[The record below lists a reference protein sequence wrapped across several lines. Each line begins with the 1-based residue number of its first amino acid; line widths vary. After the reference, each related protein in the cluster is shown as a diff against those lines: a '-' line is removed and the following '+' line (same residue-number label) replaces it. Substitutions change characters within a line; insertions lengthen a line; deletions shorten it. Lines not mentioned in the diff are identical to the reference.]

1 MKATRDEQLRQG
13 LEARRREIEES
24 IRERL
29 ASVREDRASLDH
41 VQPQEDGEVPDIDIQ
56 EDIELALVQMKRE
69 TLERIDAAI
78 GRWDQGLYGR
88 CAECGQDIQAA
99 RLRALPFAVRC
110 LDCEEARE
118 TESFV
123 FPSSARPRLSR

>member
-1 MKATRDEQLRQG
+1 MTATRDEELRLS

-29 ASVREDRASLDH
+29 ASVRDERASLDH

-78 GRWDQGLYGR
+78 ARWDQGLYGR
-88 CAECGQDIQAA
+88 CAECGHDIQAA

-110 LDCEEARE
+110 VDCEEARE
-118 TESFV
+118 TETV
-123 FPSSARPRLSR
+123 VYAGSARTRLSR